1 MKKVVLALVALF
13 VFTVNG
19 NSQVPQVRQ
28 NRQFSKEE
36 MVQRR
41 TDRLAQDLGLNEN
54 QKASLL
60 KLNTDFA
67 DKLGNTM
74 RPRMGRGEAQK
85 GLENTVKPNE
95 QEVQKMRDE
104 IKTNRE
110 KYNAELKKILTS
122 EQYAKYEQQQK
133 DRMKQFGDR
142 QRGNRGGHD
151 DMTKPQE

>member
-1 MKKVVLALVALF
+1 MGIDWAFKVLFTSSNEDYLEWAKDKIIFTSALSSIAGIFGSYKLTPKVTWSKLSNETKK
-13 VFTVNG
+13 
-19 NSQVPQVRQ
+19 
-28 NRQFSKEE
+28 KI
-36 MVQRR
+36 
-41 TDRLAQDLGLNEN
+41 
-54 QKASLL
+54 
-60 KLNTDFA
+60 
-67 DKLGNTM
+67 
-74 RPRMGRGEAQK
+74 GEAQK

>member
-67 DKLGNTM
+67 DLTDFLLFGLKGM
-74 RPRMGRGEAQK
+74 KSRMF
-85 GLENTVKPNE
+85 
-95 QEVQKMRDE
+95 
-104 IKTNRE
+104 
-110 KYNAELKKILTS
+110 S
-122 EQYAKYEQQQK
+122 
-133 DRMKQFGDR
+133 
-142 QRGNRGGHD
+142 
-151 DMTKPQE
+151 